1 MSYELNFDEYIQYIE
16 NNRFYSVVGKV
27 TQVIGLTIVVQGIRS
42 FVGEVCEI
50 LLDDSGEN
58 SVLAEVVGFRGQ
70 QVLLMPLGD
79 LKGVGAGC
87 KVIPTGKILTIPV
100 GEELLGR
107 ILDGLGRPMEGPMP
121 PLKDYYSVERT
132 PPNPLK
138 RKRITRIMPTGV
150 RAIDGLLTCGEG
162 QRIGIFAGSGVG
174 KSTLLGMISRYCD
187 ADVNVIGLIGERGR
201 EVRDFIEKD
210 LGREGLKKSVVV
222 CATSDQPALIRL
234 KGICCNHHSRIFPG

>member
-121 PLKDYYSVERT
+121 P
-132 PPNPLK
+132 
-138 RKRITRIMPTGV
+138 
-150 RAIDGLLTCGEG
+150 
-162 QRIGIFAGSGVG
+162 
-174 KSTLLGMISRYCD
+174 
-187 ADVNVIGLIGERGR
+187 
-201 EVRDFIEKD
+201 
-210 LGREGLKKSVVV
+210 
-222 CATSDQPALIRL
+222 
-234 KGICCNHHSRIFPG
+234 